1 MGIARCTILPLL
13 EEARRKPFHGRVLTL
28 GRQAIITPRP
38 VLTRLMLEHGL
49 KAEKVTR
56 GDGDTVTDQEFFHS
70 LGFEEI
76 ESVDYSDFENA
87 THIADLGAPDL
98 PEHLRERFDLVV
110 DGGTI
115 EHIFHLP
122 NVLKNVFAALRVG
135 GRVIHASPMTG
146 FFDHGFYE
154 FSPTLFVDYYSAN
167 QFELN
172 CIWIIRIPLNGDGE
186 SGEIFE
192 YNESMHY
199 PARTFGF
206 DNRLYGVFVVATK
219 TQETTCGVTP
229 QQGFYLDA
237 WRTGR
242 ISHRTLAASV
252 TDRPAPAEA
261 VASDTQPITRQE
273 QTAAQML
280 PGEGLQRPDEQ
291 HGRYVRSILS
301 TVARNLRA
309 TYSWIGKGVGSCR
322 IPVVTNAVLTLQGR
336 NNPFRAKPI
345 MRF

>member
-38 VLTRLMLEHGL
+38 VLARLMLEHGL
-49 KAEKVTR
+49 KAEKVES
-56 GDGDTVTDQEFFHS
+56 GDGDIVTDHEFFHS

-98 PEHLRERFDLVV
+98 PEQLHERFDVVV

-122 NVLKNVFAALRVG
+122 NALKNVFTALRVG
-135 GRVIHASPMTG
+135 GRVIHSSPMAG
-146 FFDHGFYE
+146 FFDHGFYD

-172 CIWIIRIPLNGDGE
+172 CIWIFRFPLNADGE

-192 YNESMHY
+192 YNESMHH
-199 PARTFGF
+199 PVRTFGF
-206 DNRLYGVFVVATK
+206 DDRLYGVFVVATK

-242 ISHRTLAASV
+242 ISHRTLAARV

-261 VASDTQPITRQE
+261 VASDARPITGQGE
-273 QTAAQML
+273 TVAQML

-291 HGRYVRSILS
+291 PGRYVRSILS
-301 TVARNLRA
+301 TVVRNLRA
-309 TYSWIGKGVGSCR
+309 TCSWIGKGVGSCR
-322 IPVVTNAVLTLQGR
+322 IPVITSAVLTLQGR